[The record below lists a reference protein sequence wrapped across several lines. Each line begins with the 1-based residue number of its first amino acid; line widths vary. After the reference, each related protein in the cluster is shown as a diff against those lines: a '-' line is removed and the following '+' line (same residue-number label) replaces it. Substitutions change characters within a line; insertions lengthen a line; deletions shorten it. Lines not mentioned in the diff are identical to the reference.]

1 MFMGSRIMRTVLG
14 ALCLS
19 FVFASSAMAQCYGDA
34 AAAFGCGVPAAKE
47 DTLESFGDSRNEVA
61 PDYYGNSR
69 YITANDLFSHQ
80 ETINQ
85 YKRIYLGR
93 GNRWSE
99 QAFRNS
105 LDRSAQPIRTWG
117 NRQLTRPRF

>member
-1 MFMGSRIMRTVLG
+1 MRTILG

-34 AAAFGCGVPAAKE
+34 AEAFGCGVSTANE
-47 DTLESFGDSRNEVA
+47 DTLESFGDSRNEVV
-61 PDYYGNSR
+61 PDYHGNSR
-69 YITANDLFSHQ
+69 PITASDLFSHQ
-80 ETINQ
+80 ETMNH
-85 YKRIYLGR
+85 YKRVYMGR

-105 LDRSAQPIRTWG
+105 VNRSAQPLRAWG
-117 NRQLTRPRF
+117 SRSLTRPRF

>member
-1 MFMGSRIMRTVLG
+1 MKTVLG

-34 AAAFGCGVPAAKE
+34 AAAFGCGVSAPNE

-69 YITANDLFSHQ
+69 QLTASDLFSHQ
-80 ETINQ
+80 ETMNH
-85 YKRIYLGR
+85 YKRIYMGR
-93 GNRWSE
+93 SNQWSE
-99 QAFRNS
+99 QALRNS
-105 LDRSAQPIRTWG
+105 VNRSAQPIRTWG